1 MKVAVIGAGA
11 IGGLCAA
18 YLKLAGKDVTL
29 VVRPSGVRR
38 LAKNGLSVSGV
49 RGEKTV
55 GVPVVE
61 KVDFLPDICIVAVK
75 TQDIEEA
82 AAGNPEALRA
92 ETVITTQNGLR
103 AEEMLLRYSAPD
115 KIVSGIVMF
124 GATSFEPGRVVHNF
138 EGSFVIGNYSGNS
151 GKNLSCA
158 EALLSEVFPVRV
170 ADNIKGMK
178 LLKVFLN
185 ANNCIP
191 AILGT
196 TMQEAFSDLRICGL
210 SVAIWKEG
218 WRVVMDAGLKPESL
232 PDFPVE
238 RISGLAAMPLD
249 RAAGVFHG
257 IMSGLSKEPL
267 YGSILQSIKRGR
279 PSEIDYLNG
288 EFVRIA
294 AAGGSNAG
302 LNETLVRLVHDVERS
317 GRFLA
322 KEELLR
328 ETAGFLE

>member
-29 VVRPSGVRR
+29 VVRPSSVGT

-49 RGEKTV
+49 RGEKNV

-61 KVDFLPDICIVAVK
+61 RVDFLPDICIVAVK

-103 AEEMLLRYSAPD
+103 AEEMLLHYSAPD

-124 GATSFEPGRVVHNF
+124 GATSFETGRVVHNF
-138 EGSFVIGNYSGNS
+138 EGSFIIGGYSGGRGRS
-151 GKNLSCA
+151 LARA
-158 EALLSEVFPVRV
+158 EELLSGVFPVRP

-196 TMQEAFSDLRICGL
+196 TMQEAFSDMRICGL
-210 SVAIWKEG
+210 SAAIWKEG

-238 RISGLAAMPLD
+238 RIAGLAGMPLD
-249 RAAGVFHG
+249 RASGVFHG

-279 PSEIDYLNG
+279 TTEIDYLNG

-294 AAGGSNAG
+294 ASRGSSAA
-302 LNETLVRLVHDVERS
+302 LNEALVRMVHDVERS

-328 ETAGFLE
+328 ETASFLQ